1 MRVIRANIVDREH
14 VHEELGQLVE
24 RRGVVT
30 ELLANHPGTGCGR
43 GHDRLV
49 PGEHARQPARKRH
62 ALVGV
67 AAVQV
72 HLAAAG
78 LLLGELDLVPEPLQE
93 PHDRLAR

>member
-30 ELLANHPGTGCGR
+30 ELLANHAGTGCRR

-49 PGEHARQPARKRH
+49 PGEHSGEPPRERD

-72 HLAAAG
+72 HLATAG
-78 LLLGELDLVPEPLQE
+78 LLLRELDLVPQPLQQ
-93 PHDRLAR
+93 PDNRLAG